1 MRLKKEEDI
10 EIVTFEESEKRIN
23 TKDILWEGWV
33 EKMPSKDRE
42 YIVVTKFNKY
52 RQSDFIEQFK
62 YKI

>member
-10 EIVTFEESEKRIN
+10 EIVTFKESEKRIN